1 MRQRPGLTS
10 AQQTRPC
17 AYRPGGFES
26 NELGEQIDGP
36 YAGGGNG
43 RRSVHRAGQ
52 LESAHDAGI
61 VTELRRNNHGLPF
74 GPV

>member
-17 AYRPGGFES
+17 AYGPGGFES

-36 YAGGGNG
+36 YAAW
-43 RRSVHRAGQ
+43 SQ
-52 LESAHDAGI
+52 
-61 VTELRRNNHGLPF
+61 
-74 GPV
+74 